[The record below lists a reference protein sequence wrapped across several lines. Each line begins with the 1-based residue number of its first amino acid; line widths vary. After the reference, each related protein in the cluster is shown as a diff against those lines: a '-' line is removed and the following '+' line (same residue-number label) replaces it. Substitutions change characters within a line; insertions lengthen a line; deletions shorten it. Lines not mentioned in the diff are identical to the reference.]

1 MKTSESIK
9 HIAPALL
16 VAQQQM
22 TFAAKDSKNP
32 HFKNTY
38 AGLPAVIDAV
48 KEHLNRNNIVF
59 IQTASPSDDGKLHLC
74 TRLLHITG
82 EWIEDTAVCAMP
94 KQDAQGFG
102 SCMTYLRRYTLASFC
117 GLYQEDDD
125 GEAAKATKAQPKID
139 PMEIVEKIDETHS
152 IDELRKVYTEL
163 YKVCSKDKTAMQVLE
178 AAKDKRKTDLEVN
191 NDQA

>member
-117 GLYQEDDD
+117 GLYQDDDD
-125 GEAAKATKAQPKID
+125 GEGAKARINP
-139 PMEIVEKIDETHS
+139 
-152 IDELRKVYTEL
+152 TEL
-163 YKVCSKDKTAMQVLE
+163 TKPIEDANTMETLKQSFMMAYNLCDGDKSLLRILE
-178 AAKDKRKTDLEVN
+178 AAKDKRKAELEA
-191 NDQA
+191 QQ

>member
-1 MKTSESIK
+1 MGLKGYDMKTSESIK
-9 HIAPALL
+9 QISPALL

-48 KEHLNRNNIVF
+48 KEALNRNNIVF
-59 IQTASPSDDGKLHLC
+59 MQSASPSDDGKLHLT
-74 TRLLHITG
+74 TRLLHQSG

-102 SCMTYLRRYTLASFC
+102 SCMTYLRRYSLASFC
-117 GLYQEDDD
+117 GLYQDDDD
-125 GEAAKATKAQPKID
+125 GEGAKVKID
-139 PMEIVEKIDETHS
+139 ANELTKSIELSNT
-152 IDELRKVYTEL
+152 IDELKKSFVFAYNL
-163 YKVCSKDKTAMQVLE
+163 CDGDKTLLRLVE
-178 AAKDKRKTDLEVN
+178 AAKDKRKAELEVN
-191 NDQA
+191 HD